1 MASRRGT
8 VTLVAVLLIVVAC
21 TNGGSGATQPTAPPD
36 AFASTP
42 TIGGIPTTTVA
53 PPTTI
58 DTGQVIL
65 QLVDAVSLQP
75 VTSFDPIPL
84 GDYLGGSKIS
94 PDGRYLAAQVYKD
107 SGANQLHLIDLHSW
121 LPVATWPEPVDWIV
135 DVDESGSVFF
145 FTHRA
150 ANEFRLIAVDGTES
164 TPIVTIPPE
173 YSIWGADR
181 VSEAVFVVYGSKQAE
196 PASGDPEQVF
206 VATIDLD
213 EPGTMTE
220 IPLPGVS
227 IGAVDPISQGPW
239 ASYLYNVPS
248 FTWDRIGS
256 SLLVTHADADVVS
269 TVDPVS
275 GEVTDHAIE
284 GTVDLGSGSRRYSAI
299 SPDGRLLYI
308 ATMAVALIEDD
319 DDWSVRTSPAGV
331 TAVDT
336 TTWQMAGRTDE
347 PISTIWVS
355 PNGSMLGSGYSTE
368 ESETVYLEEST
379 GLYLLDPTD
388 LSVRVHY
395 PPESPD
401 HFWGSIT
408 FTEAGSIAYA
418 TTWLNTPRVDAI
430 DMATGEFI
438 ATVEGGETLEMIG
451 PARVLARSG

>member
-1 MASRRGT
+1 M
-8 VTLVAVLLIVVAC
+8 
-21 TNGGSGATQPTAPPD
+21 
-36 AFASTP
+36 
-42 TIGGIPTTTVA
+42 
-53 PPTTI
+53 
-58 DTGQVIL
+58 
-65 QLVDAVSLQP
+65 
-75 VTSFDPIPL
+75 
-84 GDYLGGSKIS
+84 
-94 PDGRYLAAQVYKD
+94 
-107 SGANQLHLIDLHSW
+107 
-121 LPVATWPEPVDWIV
+121 
-135 DVDESGSVFF
+135 
-145 FTHRA
+145 
-150 ANEFRLIAVDGTES
+150 
-164 TPIVTIPPE
+164 
-173 YSIWGADR
+173 
-181 VSEAVFVVYGSKQAE
+181 
-196 PASGDPEQVF
+196 
-206 VATIDLD
+206 
-213 EPGTMTE
+213 
-220 IPLPGVS
+220 
-227 IGAVDPISQGPW
+227 
-239 ASYLYNVPS
+239 
-248 FTWDRIGS
+248 
-256 SLLVTHADADVVS
+256 
-269 TVDPVS
+269 
-275 GEVTDHAIE
+275 
-284 GTVDLGSGSRRYSAI
+284 
-299 SPDGRLLYI
+299 
-308 ATMAVALIEDD
+308 IEDD